1 MDIKI
6 PESRIPDKL
15 ITISN
20 VSVEDTSGN
29 KLSELS
35 VGSQANIKS
44 ETWIQFAAEEESNE
58 TAYTY
63 YVQVKESGESPYV
76 E

>member
-1 MDIKI
+1 MFFISDLVDIEI

-35 VGSQANIKS
+35 VGSSSKH
-44 ETWIQFAAEEESNE
+44 
-58 TAYTY
+58 
-63 YVQVKESGESPYV
+63 KK
-76 E
+76 